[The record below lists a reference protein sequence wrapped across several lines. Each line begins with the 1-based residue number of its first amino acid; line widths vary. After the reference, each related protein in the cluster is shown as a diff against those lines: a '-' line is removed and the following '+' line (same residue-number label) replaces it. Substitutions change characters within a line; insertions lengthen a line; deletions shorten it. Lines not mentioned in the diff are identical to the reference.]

1 MESAVLYLGMGC
13 DSSAFLVDYLET
25 PKYKREFD
33 IKAVISSQTG
43 NESFLIKQQMEEC
56 IYPMLAEEK
65 IRTIQ
70 IGRKTSSTKD
80 GYVILDDTVE
90 PKICQI
96 RPTAEKP
103 YYTLSDDMLLAGI
116 VPQYAHK
123 KRLCSSKFKKEI
135 LKAFHERY
143 YSECVKI
150 VGFNYDEGRRIERAL
165 KSDEEDC
172 TEIMRF
178 PWYKQGKTRKWI
190 EKFLKE
196 FFGRIF
202 YRSACIFCPFSMIA
216 GSNSEIKV
224 KYELMPHEAAMAA
237 YLEYIAICFNPKQTL
252 SSSKKSVVERKLLSE
267 EAKTLFEMQLNKAT
281 WKIYKIRRITDLKA
295 PYRSV
300 ETVFVGTRQE
310 AEENLRRRSLLSGTE
325 LKYCHHGIPRL
336 YQPVEG
342 KGCVQFLV
350 AAPGNPLDKERP
362 SFKTIWEK
370 RNGHYTQLELQLEA
384 QPCE

>member
-1 MESAVLYLGMGC
+1 MEPAVLYLGMGC

-43 NESFLIKQQMEEC
+43 DESFLIKQQMEEC

-80 GYVILDDTVE
+80 GYVILNDTVE

-143 YSECVKI
+143 YPECVKI
-150 VGFNYDEGRRIERAL
+150 VGFNYDEGRRIKRAL
-165 KSDEEDC
+165 NSDEEDC
-172 TEIMRF
+172 AEFMRF
-178 PWYKQGKTRKWI
+178 PWYQQGKTRKWI

-224 KYELMPHEAAMAA
+224 KYELMPH
-237 YLEYIAICFNPKQTL
+237 
-252 SSSKKSVVERKLLSE
+252 
-267 EAKTLFEMQLNKAT
+267 
-281 WKIYKIRRITDLKA
+281 
-295 PYRSV
+295 
-300 ETVFVGTRQE
+300 
-310 AEENLRRRSLLSGTE
+310 
-325 LKYCHHGIPRL
+325 
-336 YQPVEG
+336 
-342 KGCVQFLV
+342 V
-350 AAPGNPLDKERP
+350 A
-362 SFKTIWEK
+362 SIHT
-370 RNGHYTQLELQLEA
+370 
-384 QPCE
+384 